1 MPANKTY
8 TFLLP
13 FFLIS
18 ILSSCEK
25 RLVQE
30 EPIDALIKPVVT
42 LEEVK
47 DEITL
52 EDQTLV
58 SELGKELIELDS
70 LNKKAL
76 DLSVEN
82 DDLEKKIRALTQ
94 EFNELKKNLLD
105 KINKT
110 RELP

>member
-1 MPANKTY
+1 MPVNKTY
-8 TFLLP
+8 TFLLLL
-13 FFLIS
+13 FFIS
-18 ILSSCEK
+18 TLSSCEK

-47 DEITL
+47 EDITFENQIL
-52 EDQTLV
+52 IPKPNEELV
-58 SELGKELIELDS
+58 ELDS

-82 DDLEKKIRALTQ
+82 DDLEKQIRALTQ
-94 EFNELKKNLLD
+94 EFNELKKTLLD
-105 KINKT
+105 KIN
-110 RELP
+110 EANE

>member
-8 TFLLP
+8 IFLLP
-13 FFLIS
+13 LFFIS
-18 ILSSCEK
+18 ALSSCEK

-47 DEITL
+47 DDITL
-52 EDQTLV
+52 DNQTLV
-58 SELGKELIELDS
+58 SKPNKELIEIDS

-76 DLSVEN
+76 DLSS
-82 DDLEKKIRALTQ
+82 
-94 EFNELKKNLLD
+94 
-105 KINKT
+105 
-110 RELP
+110 